1 MAAAQATQLKA
12 TASEKV
18 PARTAFSEMRPIPR
32 RGLSRVEAAMY
43 IGISPTKFD
52 ELVGDGRMPKSIAL
66 DGRKLWDVRRLDV
79 AFDALDPDPPDQ
91 SWSNFEDTTPPG
103 RI

>member
-1 MAAAQATQLKA
+1 MAAAQTTQLKA
-12 TASEKV
+12 AASEKV
-18 PARTAFSEMRPIPR
+18 PTRAALSEMRPIPR
-32 RGLSRVEAAMY
+32 RGLSRIEAAMY

-79 AFDALDPDPPDQ
+79 AFDALDPDPPDL
-91 SWSNFEDTTPPG
+91 SWSNFEETAPPG